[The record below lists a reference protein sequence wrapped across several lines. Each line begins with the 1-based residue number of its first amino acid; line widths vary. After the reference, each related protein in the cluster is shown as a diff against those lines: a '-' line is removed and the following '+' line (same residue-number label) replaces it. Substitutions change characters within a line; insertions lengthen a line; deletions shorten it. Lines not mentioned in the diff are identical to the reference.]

1 MTEQAMTGGELVVQ
15 SLITHGVERAFC
27 VPGESYLAV
36 LDALYE
42 VRDRLDLIVC
52 RHEAGAAN
60 MAEAYGKMT
69 GRPGVCMV
77 TRGPGATHASIG
89 VHTAFQDST
98 PMVLLIGQVGSD
110 FAEREAFQEVDYR
123 RMFGQMVKWVAQ
135 IDRPDRVAEMM
146 SHAFH
151 LAVSGRPG
159 PVVLA
164 LPEDMLTAPAA
175 PSTLRPYQRVA
186 PAPSAQTMSDF
197 RKLLQSG
204 SKPLVMMGGGG
215 WTAKACEDML
225 RFARANNLPL
235 STSFRCQD
243 LVDNDDPNYA
253 GHVGIGPSKV
263 LANLVREADPLI
275 VVGPRLGEMTTSGYT
290 LVTAPVPMQRMVH
303 VHPGAEEL
311 GRVYQADLLINSG
324 MPEFAS
330 ALVNMPPVDA
340 TAWKG
345 LVEHA
350 HAADQAERTPTTT
363 SDQLDM
369 AQVVL
374 QLQAR
379 LGKDVIVTNGAGNYS
394 GWAHRYW
401 RYGGFRSQLG
411 PTSGAMGYGLPAAVS
426 AKLQAPDRTVV
437 CFAGDGCFLMSGQE
451 LATARQYGARILVLV
466 VNNSSYGT
474 IRMHQEREYPRRV
487 WGTAIENPDFAAL
500 ARAYGGHGETVEA
513 TADFLPALERCQKA
527 ETFSLI
533 ELKIQTDQITTRTTI
548 EKIRT
553 LSDLGGRS

>member
-1 MTEQAMTGGELVVQ
+1 MTEQVMTGGELVVQ

-263 LANLVREADPLI
+263 LADLVREADPLI

-350 HAADQAERTPTTT
+350 HAADQAERTPTPT

-411 PTSGAMGYGLPAAVS
+411 PTSGAMGYGLPAAVA

-553 LSDLGGRS
+553 ISDLGGRS

>member
-1 MTEQAMTGGELVVQ
+1 MTVQSMTGGELVVKA
-15 SLITHGVERAFC
+15 LVTHGVERAFC

-60 MAEAYGKMT
+60 MAEAYGKLT

-123 RMFGQMVKWVAQ
+123 RMFGQMAKWVAQ
-135 IDRPDRVAEMM
+135 IDRADRVEEMM

-164 LPEDMLTAPAA
+164 LPEDMLTSHAA
-175 PSTLRPYQRVA
+175 PGVARHYQRVA
-186 PAPSAQTMSDF
+186 AAPSPTTVQAF
-197 RKLLQSG
+197 RSLLQSG
-204 SKPLVMMGGGG
+204 TKPLVMMGGGG
-215 WTAKACEDML
+215 WSREACDDML
-225 RFARANNLPL
+225 RFARANRVPL
-235 STSFRCQD
+235 CTSFRCQD
-243 LVDNDDPNYA
+243 LVDNDDPHYA
-253 GHVGIGPSKV
+253 GHVGIGPPKA
-263 LANLVREADPLI
+263 LADLVRQADPLI
-275 VVGPRLGEMTTSGYT
+275 VVGPRMGEMTTSGYT
-290 LVTAPVPMQRMVH
+290 LVSAPVPKQRLVH

-324 MPEFAS
+324 MPEFAA
-330 ALVNMPPVDA
+330 ALAEMAPVDA
-340 TAWKG
+340 SAWSG
-345 LVEHA
+345 LVEQA
-350 HAADQAERTPTTT
+350 HAADQAERIPTPT
-363 SDQLDM
+363 SDRLDM

-374 QLQAR
+374 ELQQR

-401 RYGGFRSQLG
+401 RYAGFRSQLG
-411 PTSGAMGYGLPAAVS
+411 PTSGAMGYGVPAAVA
-426 AKLQAPDRTVV
+426 AKLQEPNRTVV

-451 LATARQYGARILVLV
+451 LATAKQYGVRILVLV

-500 ARAYGGHGETVEA
+500 ARSYGGHGEVVEDTDA
-513 TADFLPALERCQKA
+513 FMPALERCLEAQ
-527 ETFSLI
+527 TFSLI

-548 EKIRT
+548 EKIRAQ
-553 LSDLGGRS
+553 SELGRRS

>member
-1 MTEQAMTGGELVVQ
+1 MTVQTMTGGELVVQ
-15 SLITHGVERAFC
+15 SLLTHGVERAFC

-60 MAEAYGKMT
+60 MAEAFGKMT

-98 PMVLLIGQVGSD
+98 PMILLIGQVGSD

-123 RMFGQMVKWVAQ
+123 RMFGQMSKWVAQ
-135 IDRPDRVAEMM
+135 IDRADRVGEMM

-164 LPEDMLTAPAA
+164 LPEDMLTASAVPSAA
-175 PSTLRPYQRVA
+175 RPYQRVA
-186 PAPSAQTMSDF
+186 AAPSPQNMTEF
-197 RKLLQSG
+197 RKLLERGQ
-204 SKPLVMMGGGG
+204 KPLVMMGGGG
-215 WTAKACEDML
+215 WTAQACEDML
-225 RFARANNLPL
+225 RFARANDVPL
-235 STSFRCQD
+235 SSSFRCQD
-243 LVDNDDPNYA
+243 LIDNDDPHYA
-253 GHVGIGPSKV
+253 GHVGIGPSKA
-263 LANLVREADPLI
+263 LADLVRQADPLI

-290 LVTAPVPMQRMVH
+290 LVTAPVPQQRLVH

-324 MPEFAS
+324 IPEFAS
-330 ALVNMPPVDA
+330 ALAHMQPVDSS
-340 TAWKG
+340 AWRG
-345 LVEHA
+345 LAQKA
-350 HAADQAERTPTTT
+350 HAADQAEREPTPTA
-363 SDQLDM
+363 DPLDM

-411 PTSGAMGYGLPAAVS
+411 PTSGAMGYGVPAAVA

-451 LATARQYGARILVLV
+451 LATARQYGAKILVLV

-474 IRMHQEREYPRRV
+474 IRMHQEREYPKRV

-500 ARAYGGHGETVEA
+500 ARAYGGHGETVNA
-513 TADFLPALERCQKA
+513 TEDFMPALERCLQA

-533 ELKIQTDQITTRTTI
+533 ELKIQTDQITSRTTI
-548 EKIRT
+548 EKIR
-553 LSDLGGRS
+553 SQSELGRRS

>member
-1 MTEQAMTGGELVVQ
+1 LTEQTMTGGELVVQ

-42 VRDRLDLIVC
+42 VRDRVDLIVC

-159 PVVLA
+159 PVALA

-204 SKPLVMMGGGG
+204 RKPLVMMGGGG

-225 RFARANNLPL
+225 LFARANNLPL

-243 LVDNDDPNYA
+243 LIDNDDPNYA

-263 LANLVREADPLI
+263 LADLVREADPLI

-324 MPEFAS
+324 VPEFAS

-340 TAWKG
+340 IAWKG

-350 HAADQAERTPTTT
+350 HAADQAERTPTPT

-411 PTSGAMGYGLPAAVS
+411 PTSGAMGYGLPAAVA

>member
-1 MTEQAMTGGELVVQ
+1 MTEQTMTGGELVVQ

-42 VRDRLDLIVC
+42 VRDRVDLIVC

-159 PVVLA
+159 PVALA

-204 SKPLVMMGGGG
+204 RKPLVMMGGGG

-225 RFARANNLPL
+225 LFARANNLPL

-243 LVDNDDPNYA
+243 LIDNDDPNYA

-263 LANLVREADPLI
+263 LADLVREADPLI

-324 MPEFAS
+324 VPEFAS

-340 TAWKG
+340 IAWKG

-350 HAADQAERTPTTT
+350 HAADQAERTPTPT

-411 PTSGAMGYGLPAAVS
+411 PTSGAMGYGLPAAVA

>member
-1 MTEQAMTGGELVVQ
+1 MTGGELVAQ
-15 SLITHGVERAFC
+15 SLITHGVERAYC

-36 LDALYE
+36 LDALYG
-42 VRDRLDLIVC
+42 VRDYIDLIVC

-110 FAEREAFQEVDYR
+110 FAEREAFQEIDYR
-123 RMFGQMVKWVAQ
+123 RMFGQMAKWVAQ

-164 LPEDMLTAPAA
+164 LPEDMLTARAA
-175 PSTLRPYQRVA
+175 PTMLRHYQRVA
-186 PAPSAQTMSDF
+186 PAPTQQNMSDF

-204 SKPLVMMGGGG
+204 TKPLVIMGGGG

-225 RFARANNLPL
+225 CFARANNLPL

-243 LVDNDDPNYA
+243 LIDNDDPNYA
-253 GHVGIGPSKV
+253 GHLGIGPAKV
-263 LANLVREADPLI
+263 LANLVLEADPLI

-290 LVTAPVPMQRMVH
+290 LVAAPLPKQRVVH
-303 VHPGAEEL
+303 VHAGAEEL
-311 GRVYQADLLINSG
+311 GRVYQAELLINSG
-324 MPEFAS
+324 MPEFAA
-330 ALVNMPPVDA
+330 ALVDMPPVDS
-340 TAWKG
+340 TSWKG
-345 LVEHA
+345 MVASA
-350 HAADQAERTPTTT
+350 HAADQAERIPTPT
-363 SDQLDM
+363 SDQLDV

-374 QLQAR
+374 QLQAS

-394 GWAHRYW
+394 GWVHRYW
-401 RYGGFRSQLG
+401 RYGGLRSQLG
-411 PTSGAMGYGLPAAVS
+411 PTSGAMGYGLPAAIA
-426 AKLQAPDRTVV
+426 AKLQAPGRTVV

-451 LATARQYGARILVLV
+451 LATARQYGVKILVLV
-466 VNNSSYGT
+466 INNSSYGT

-487 WGTAIENPDFAAL
+487 WGTAINNPDFAEL
-500 ARAYGGHGETVEA
+500 ARAYGGHGETVEV
-513 TADFLPALERCQKA
+513 TADFLPALERCQRA

-533 ELKIQTDQITTRTTI
+533 ELKIQIDQITSRTTI
-548 EKIRT
+548 EKIRA
-553 LSDLGGRS
+553 LSDSVSSS